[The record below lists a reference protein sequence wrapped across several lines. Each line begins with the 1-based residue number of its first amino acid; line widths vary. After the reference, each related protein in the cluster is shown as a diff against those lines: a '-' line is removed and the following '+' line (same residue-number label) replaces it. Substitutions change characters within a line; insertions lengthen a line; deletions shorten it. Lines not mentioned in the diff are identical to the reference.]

1 VAELFPEE
9 EEPKASLSRAE
20 KRNLMRQELRKKVA
34 RAIPSPSFSSKRKR
48 CEEDDGSTDD
58 GSSHGNDDSAMKND
72 EGQDVDDDE
81 SLCTVGVEHLA
92 SRETCNEL
100 VQKRLELINAVLDE
114 QERQD
119 GLNILDPEAIA
130 FVSMRYSKWARER
143 AKELG
148 EEHFRCR

>member
-1 VAELFPEE
+1 MAERFPEE
-9 EEPKASLSRAE
+9 EESKTHLSRAE

-34 RAIPSPSFSSKRKR
+34 RAIPSASFSSKRKR
-48 CEEDDGSTDD
+48 CEEEEDGSTDD
-58 GSSHGNDDSAMKND
+58 GRCDGNDEDVMK
-72 EGQDVDDDE
+72 EDDE
-81 SLCTVGVEHLA
+81 DEDEEGMCTMGVEHLA

-119 GLNILDPEAIA
+119 DLNIWDPEAIA